1 MANDT
6 DKMSEEDIR
15 TLVIVPKL
23 MARGWEAIKQIKTEY
38 KITDGEIKFVGKKAV
53 RSKKCQRIDILL
65 RKNQDMQLAVIEV
78 KRKDKVEGYGIQ
90 QAIDYAKKINVPL
103 AYSSNGD
110 NFVEYNF
117 INGVQRTIAL
127 DDFPTP
133 DEMTSLIENAK
144 KDKNLLPAYPEF
156 ENAPYYFSA
165 SSRIEPRYYQRIAID
180 KTIEAV
186 AKGQNRILLVMATGT
201 GKTYT
206 AFQIIWRLMHA
217 GSRSKKRVLFLA
229 DRNALINQTYDGDF
243 RPFGKGMTKIQN
255 KVMSTSYSVYLSLY
269 QQLVT
274 YEEGKP
280 NPYESYAPDF
290 FDLIIV
296 DECHRSSVKEDNE
309 WHKILE
315 YFSSA
320 TQIGMTATP
329 KAVEGSS
336 NIKYFG
342 EPVFYYTLADGIRD
356 GFLAPY
362 RVTRSFLSSDL
373 EGFKPE
379 DDEKDINGNDFIK
392 KYFEQKDFG
401 RSLQWAKRQ
410 WIVAKR
416 ITEML
421 DKIGKMVKTIVFC
434 PSDEEAQLMRDLLVK
449 FNAPMMQEN
458 PDYIVR
464 ITGDDVYGKKK
475 LAAFISVKQKYPVIV
490 TTCQLLSTGVDCKT
504 CGLIVIDKEINS
516 MTEFKQIIG
525 RGTRIRED
533 AGKNHL
539 EILDFRG
546 ATAKFYDP
554 DFDGPIVIEEP
565 KPGSDDGDT
574 NGGDNSP
581 NPEPPIAAEPPEPF
595 GAPQKNY
602 IDGHYVTIDKEVVSV
617 LDEDGKTMKVSDI
630 IDYTRRTIRN
640 RYASLQ
646 DFIHRWSAEKRKK
659 VIVEEL
665 DDCDA
670 LIDAVREQ
678 RPDLRDADIFDIV
691 CNIAFGQQPKTRRQR
706 VEQVRKSKCLAKFKD
721 KALEVV
727 DALLEKYA
735 KFGIRDFESRDT
747 MRTSPFSEIGT
758 PPKIFKLFGGKEAFD
773 DMLQDIEKEL
783 YNVA

>member
-1 MANDT
+1 MKA
-6 DKMSEEDIR
+6 MESEEDIR
-15 TLVIVPKL
+15 ALVIIPKL
-23 MARGWEAIKQIKTEY
+23 VERGWNPKIQIRTEF
-38 KITDGEIKFVGKKAV
+38 KITDGEIRFIGKKAV
-53 RSKKCQRIDILL
+53 RSKNCQRIDILL
-65 RKNQDMQLAVIEV
+65 RKDIDNNLAVIET
-78 KRKDKVEGYGIQ
+78 KRNTKVVGYGIQ

-103 AYSSNGD
+103 AYSTNGD

-117 INGVQRTIAL
+117 ITGQQREIPL

-133 DEMTSLIENAK
+133 QQMLYLIAK
-144 KDKNLLPAYPEF
+144 CREEKNLLPLYPEI
-156 ENAPYYFSA
+156 ENAPYYYSA
-165 SSRIEPRYYQRIAID
+165 SSNEPRYYQRVAID

-201 GKTYT
+201 GKTFT

-217 GSRSKKRVLFLA
+217 GSHRKKRVLFLA
-229 DRNALINQTYDGDF
+229 DRNALIDQTMDGDF
-243 RPFGKGMTKIQN
+243 RPFDKAMTKLQN
-255 KVMSTSYSVYLSLY
+255 KQMTSSYSVYLSLY

-290 FDLIIV
+290 FDLIII
-296 DECHRSSVKEDNE
+296 DECHRSSVREDNE

-329 KAVEGSS
+329 KAVEGSN

-342 EPVFYYTLADGIRD
+342 EPVFFYSLADGIRD

-362 RVTRSFLSSDL
+362 RVTRCFLSADL
-373 EGFKPE
+373 VGYSPNEN
-379 DDEKDINGNDFIK
+379 EKDIYGNDFIK
-392 KYFEQKDFG
+392 QYFEQKDYG
-401 RSLQWAKRQ
+401 RTLQWSRRQ
-410 WIVAKR
+410 VIVAKR

-421 DKIGKMVKTIVFC
+421 EKIGKMTKTIVFC

-449 FNAPMMQEN
+449 CNAQMMQEN
-458 PDYIVR
+458 PDYVVR
-464 ITGDDVYGKKK
+464 ITGDDTYGKKK
-475 LAAFISVKQKYPVIV
+475 LSAFISVKQKYPVVV

-516 MTEFKQIIG
+516 MTEFKQIVG

-533 AGKNHL
+533 AGKRHL

-554 DFDGPIVIEEP
+554 DFDGPVIVDDP
-565 KPGSDDGDT
+565 NSVGKPDDGKGE
-574 NGGDNSP
+574 NGGGDSGDGYVVAK
-581 NPEPPIAAEPPEPF
+581 EPLSDFNATN
-595 GAPQKNY
+595 KNY
-602 IDGHYVTIDKEVVSV
+602 IDGQYVTIDKEVVSI

-630 IDYTRRTIRN
+630 MDFTRKTIRN
-640 RYASLQ
+640 KYASLQ
-646 DFIHRWSAEKRKK
+646 AFIHRWSAEKRKK

-670 LIDAVREQ
+670 IIEAVREQ
-678 RPDLRDADIFDIV
+678 RPDLKDADIFDIV
-691 CNIAFGQQPKTRRQR
+691 CSIAFGQQPKTRRQR
-706 VEQVRKSKCLAKFKD
+706 VDNVLQSNCLAKYQD

-727 DALLEKYA
+727 NALLDKYA

-747 MRTSPFSEIGT
+747 LRNEPFSNIGT
-758 PPKIFKLFGGKEAFD
+758 LPKIFQLFGGKDGFD
-773 DMLQDIEKEL
+773 NMLLDIEKQL
-783 YNVA
+783 YQIA